1 MTYKLTGSPILKGEK
16 NVTIV
21 TIEKEETGR
30 YSYERVELPG
40 NRMQD
45 NEEVLIQAVLD
56 FIRTELD
63 PTNAIVTAQEKLEQT
78 LAKLEQTLAKLE
90 QAEQK
95 LAQAEAKQKATDQE
109 VKQNKIESDHYGK
122 VSYALVLTLITE
134 KLLQY
139 GTAYKVLVDLIQSA
153 EVGKHYMPGDLIT
166 IEDPEHVELD
176 GEGKRV
182 LVQLNREFTYNG
194 EPASDFM
201 RDGRLERDGYG
212 VAWKYEPKKQNEPTT
227 VAPAAAVS
235 TTATVA
241 PTTAEPPAT
250 TVTPNQ

>member
-21 TIEKEETGR
+21 TIEKEEPGR

-40 NRMQD
+40 NRTND
-45 NEEVLIQAVLD
+45 NEEVLVQAVLD

-63 PTNAIVTAQEKLEQT
+63 PTSALVQAQ
-78 LAKLEQTLAKLE
+78 AKLEETHVKLQE
-90 QAEQK
+90 AEQK
-95 LAQAEAKQKATDQE
+95 LAQAEAKQTATDQA
-109 VKQNKIESDHYGK
+109 VKQNKTESDHYGK

-166 IEDPEHVELD
+166 IEDPAHIELD

-194 EPASDFM
+194 EPASDFI

-212 VAWKYEPKKQNEPTT
+212 VAWKYEPKEQNEPTN
-227 VAPAAAVS
+227 VAPVATVS

-250 TVTPNQ
+250 TVISNQ

>member
-1 MTYKLTGSPILKGEK
+1 MTYKLTGRPILKGEK

-21 TIEKEETGR
+21 TIEKEEPGR

-40 NRMQD
+40 NRTND
-45 NEEVLIQAVLD
+45 NEEVLVQAVLD

-63 PTNAIVTAQEKLEQT
+63 PTNAIVQAQAKLEQN
-78 LAKLEQTLAKLE
+78 LAKLEQT
-90 QAEQK
+90 EQK
-95 LAQAEAKQKATDQE
+95 LAQAEVKQTATDQA
-109 VKQNKIESDHYGK
+109 VQQNKTESDHYGK

-139 GTAYKVLVDLIQSA
+139 GTSYKVLVDLIQSA
-153 EVGKHYMPGDLIT
+153 EAGKHYMPGDLIT
-166 IEDPEHVELD
+166 IEDPAHVEVD

-194 EPASDFM
+194 EPASDFI

-212 VAWKYEPKKQNEPTT
+212 VAWKYEPKEQNEPTT
-227 VAPAAAVS
+227 VAPAVAVS

-241 PTTAEPPAT
+241 PTTAEPSAT
-250 TVTPNQ
+250 TVISNQ

>member
-1 MTYKLTGSPILKGEK
+1 MTYKLTGRPILKGEK

-40 NRMQD
+40 NRTND

-56 FIRTELD
+56 HIRTELD
-63 PTNAIVTAQEKLEQT
+63 PTSAIVQAQ
-78 LAKLEQTLAKLE
+78 AKLQETQAKLE

-95 LAQAEAKQKATDQE
+95 LAQAEVKQTATDQA
-109 VKQNKIESDHYGK
+109 VQQNKTESDHYGK

-166 IEDPEHVELD
+166 IEDPEHVEVN
-176 GEGKRV
+176 GEGKRI
-182 LVQLNREFTYNG
+182 LVQLNKEFTYNG
-194 EPASDFM
+194 EPASDFI

-212 VAWKYEPKKQNEPTT
+212 AAWKYEPKEQNEPTT

-235 TTATVA
+235 TTATVT
-241 PTTAEPPAT
+241 PTVTEPSAT
-250 TVTPNQ
+250 TVAPNQ

>member
-21 TIEKEETGR
+21 TIEKEEPGR

-40 NRMQD
+40 NRTND
-45 NEEVLIQAVLD
+45 NEEVLVQAVLD

-63 PTNAIVTAQEKLEQT
+63 PTNAIVQAQAKLEQN
-78 LAKLEQTLAKLE
+78 LAKLEQT
-90 QAEQK
+90 EQK
-95 LAQAEAKQKATDQE
+95 LAQAEVKQTATDQA
-109 VKQNKIESDHYGK
+109 VQQNKTESDHYGK

-139 GTAYKVLVDLIQSA
+139 GTSYKVLVDLIQSA
-153 EVGKHYMPGDLIT
+153 EAGKHYMPGDLIT
-166 IEDPEHVELD
+166 IEDPAHVEVD

-194 EPASDFM
+194 EPASDFI

-212 VAWKYEPKKQNEPTT
+212 VAWKYEPKEQNEPTT
-227 VAPAAAVS
+227 VAPAVAVS

-241 PTTAEPPAT
+241 PTTAEPSAT
-250 TVTPNQ
+250 TVISNQ